1 MRSTNI
7 VLFLVALNAA
17 ALVVSST
24 LGPAFGLAPSVGGGG
39 QIDQVEE
46 NSRQQFESS
55 RTGVGEF
62 VSATFMA
69 TEFIQSLDDIVFA
82 GPNMLISLGAP
93 SILITPF
100 KGLLVIVV
108 GIDVAEV
115 LSGRVLS

>member
-7 VLFLVALNAA
+7 VIFLVALNAA
-17 ALVVSST
+17 AFVIGST
-24 LGPAFGLAPSVGGGG
+24 LGPAFGLQPSVGGGG
-39 QIDQVEE
+39 QIEQVEE
-46 NSRQQFESS
+46 DSREQFESS

-69 TEFIQSLDDIVFA
+69 TEFVQSIDDVVFA

-100 KGLLVIVV
+100 KGLLVLIV
-108 GIDVAEV
+108 GIDIAEV